1 MSTRLFKT
9 LLRLFPDEFRGDY
22 GREMEQVFE
31 AQRQSA
37 PLGRFSRLAF
47 FLRIA
52 GGVLFGAPREH
63 WDVLGQDV
71 RYAGR
76 TLRRNPG
83 FAAAVILTLA
93 LGIGST
99 TAVYSVVQAVLIRP
113 LPYAESA
120 RLISLVAEG
129 PVSGPEVSYLDMLDW
144 RQAGAFDAIAAFRD
158 SSFTLTGSG
167 EPVELLAAKTT
178 ANFFGL
184 LRVQPVLGRS
194 FFPEEDQPEQGYVTL
209 MSHGLWQTRF
219 GGGEVVGKTLTLDG
233 RPYTV
238 VGVLPADFD
247 FPFGLENAELWG
259 TIAFDGGNLEERGAH
274 YLNAIGRLKD
284 GIALPTA
291 QEQMDLV
298 NKRLEQEYPAQ
309 NAGRSAHLVPLQ
321 EQLVGGARPVLLAL
335 LGSVG
340 FVLLIACSNV
350 ANLLLGRVTKRHRE
364 IALRTALGARRSR
377 TLRQLLTESLVFSA
391 LGGLLGL
398 LLATVSVAAL
408 HRLAPEIP
416 RLSEVGIDF
425 GVLAFTIS
433 LATIA
438 GMLFTVTPFILTSS
452 IDLNRALRVVSSG
465 TTMQSRRIRS
475 ALVVSEIALALLL
488 LVGSALLIK
497 SFTHLLGVDKGF
509 DTDRVLTMR
518 VALAGS
524 AYPESGQRQDFFARA
539 VDTISALPGVESVGI
554 VNMLPL
560 THNNFRIGLEIEGL
574 PEPEPGT
581 RPRGEYRSVSP
592 GYFQS
597 LGVNLLKGRL
607 IEGRDRSEAPQV
619 VVINETMAAAYWPGE
634 NPVGR
639 RMRIRNF
646 GERQREIV
654 GVVADIRHFGLDEE
668 AQPELY
674 VPFEQAQM
682 VSAYSFTIKTT
693 SDPVSLINPARE
705 AILSVDSDQPAYRV
719 STMSEIV
726 SRSVSRQRFTMFL
739 FSMFALISLALC
751 LVGIYGVVAH
761 SVTQRTAEIGIRM
774 ALGAGRTTVVR
785 MIVGQGL
792 ALTLAGL
799 GIGLIGAAG
808 LTGYLESLLF
818 EVTPTDLPTLLTTS
832 SVLVVVAIAATLIP
846 ALRAARVDPTVS
858 LRYE

>member
-1 MSTRLFKT
+1 MSKRLFKT

-31 AQRQSA
+31 AQRQTA
-37 PLGRFSRLAF
+37 PHGRLSRFVF

-71 RYAGR
+71 RYARR
-76 TLRRNPG
+76 TLSRNPG
-83 FAAAVILTLA
+83 FATGVILTLA

-113 LPYAESA
+113 LQYEEPEK
-120 RLISLVAEG
+120 LISLVAEG
-129 PVSGPEVSYLDMLDW
+129 PVSGPEVSYPDMLDW
-144 RQAGAFDAIAAFRD
+144 KQAGAFDDLAAFRD

-178 ANFFGL
+178 ANFFSL
-184 LRVQPVLGRS
+184 LGVQPVRGRV
-194 FFPEEDQPEQGYVTL
+194 FVPEEDQAAQGTVVM
-209 MSHGLWQTRF
+209 MSYGLWQTRF
-219 GGGEVVGKTLTLDG
+219 GGGDVVGNTVTLDG

-238 VGVLPADFD
+238 VGVLPSDFK
-247 FPFGLENAELWG
+247 FPFGLEDAELWG
-259 TIAFDGGNLEERGAH
+259 TIAFDGGNLTERGAH
-274 YLNAIGRLKD
+274 YLNAIGRLND
-284 GIALPTA
+284 EIALPVA
-291 QEQMDLV
+291 QEQMDVL

-309 NAGRSAHLVPLQ
+309 NSGRSARLVPLH

-364 IALRTALGARRSR
+364 IALRTALGARRTR

-398 LLATVSVAAL
+398 LLAAIAVGAL
-408 HRLAPEIP
+408 RRLAPEIP
-416 RLSEVGIDF
+416 RFGEVGIDF
-425 GVLAFTIS
+425 GVLAFTIGV
-433 LATIA
+433 ATIA

-452 IDLNRALRVVSSG
+452 IDLNRALRVVSGGS
-465 TTMQSRRIRS
+465 TIQSRRVRS
-475 ALVVSEIALALLL
+475 VLVVSEIALALLL
-488 LVGSALLIK
+488 LVGSALLIQ
-497 SFTHLLGVDKGF
+497 SFTHLVGVDKGF

-518 VALAGS
+518 VALAAS
-524 AYPESGQRQDFFARA
+524 AYPDLEQRQDFFARA
-539 VDTISALPGVESVGI
+539 VDTISTLPGVETVGI

-560 THNNFRIGLEIEGL
+560 TNNNFRIGLEIEGL
-574 PEPEPGT
+574 PEPEPGN

-592 GYFQS
+592 GYFRS
-597 LGVNLLKGRL
+597 LGVNLKEGRL
-607 IEGRDRSEAPQV
+607 LEARDRSEAPQV
-619 VVINETMAAAYWPGE
+619 MVINEAMAAAYWPGQD
-634 NPVGR
+634 PVGR
-639 RMRIRNF
+639 RLRIRNF
-646 GERQREIV
+646 GEEQREIV
-654 GVVADIRHFGLDEE
+654 GVVEDIRHFGLDE
-668 AQPELY
+668 AARPELY
-674 VPFEQAQM
+674 VPFEQAP
-682 VSAYSFTIKTT
+682 VSTYSFTIKTT
-693 SDPVSLINPARE
+693 NDPALLVKPVRE
-705 AILSVDSDQPAYRV
+705 AILSLNSDQPAYRV
-719 STMSEIV
+719 ATMSEIV
-726 SRSVSRQRFTMFL
+726 SRSVSRQRFTTFL
-739 FSMFALISLALC
+739 FSLFALISLILC

-774 ALGAGRTTVVR
+774 ALGARRGAVVG
-785 MIVGQGL
+785 MIVRQGL

-799 GIGLIGAAG
+799 SIGLIGASS

-818 EVTPTDLPTLLTTS
+818 EVTPTDLTTLLTS
-832 SVLVVVAIAATLIP
+832 SSLLVVVALAATLVP

>member
-1 MSTRLFKT
+1 MSNRLFKT

-37 PLGRFSRLAF
+37 PPGRLARF
-47 FLRIA
+47 GFYMRIA
-52 GGVLFGAPREH
+52 SGVLFGAPREH

-71 RYAGR
+71 RYARR
-76 TLRRNPG
+76 TIGRNPG
-83 FAAAVILTLA
+83 FATAVILTLA

-99 TAVYSVVQAVLIRP
+99 TAVFSVVQAVLIRP
-113 LPYAESA
+113 LAYAEPE

-144 RQAGAFDAIAAFRD
+144 KQGGTFDDIAAFRD
-158 SSFTLTGSG
+158 SSFTLTGHG

-178 ANFFGL
+178 ANFLPVLG
-184 LRVQPVLGRS
+184 VQPELGRS
-194 FFPEEDQPEQGYVTL
+194 FFPEEDQGERGYVVM
-209 MSHGLWQTRF
+209 MSYGLWQTRF
-219 GGGEVVGKTLTLDG
+219 GGGDVVGKPVTLDG

-238 VGVLPADFD
+238 VGVLPADFE
-247 FPFGLENAELWG
+247 FPFGLEDAELWG
-259 TIAFDGGNLEERGAH
+259 TIAFDGGNLAERGAH

-284 GIALPTA
+284 GIALPMA
-291 QEQMDLV
+291 QEQMDLL

-309 NAGRSAHLVPLQ
+309 NSGRSARLVPLH

-391 LGGLLGL
+391 LGGMLGL
-398 LLATVSVAAL
+398 LLAAGAVSVL
-408 HRLAPEIP
+408 RRLAPEIP
-416 RLSEVGIDF
+416 RLGEVGIDLS
-425 GVLAFTIS
+425 VLAFAIGVS
-433 LATIA
+433 AIA

-465 TTMQSRRIRS
+465 STNQSRRIRS

-497 SFTHLLGVDKGF
+497 SFTHLVGVDKGF
-509 DTDRVLTMR
+509 DTERVLTMR
-518 VALAGS
+518 VALAAS
-524 AYPESGQRQDFFARA
+524 AYPESGQMQDFFARS
-539 VDTISALPGVESVGI
+539 VDKISALPGVETVGI

-560 THNNFRIGLEIEGL
+560 TNNNFRIGLEIDGL

-597 LGVNLLKGRL
+597 LGVNLEKGRL
-607 IEGRDRSEAPQV
+607 LEERDRSDAPQV

-634 NPVGR
+634 DPVGR

-646 GERQREIV
+646 GEQQREIV
-654 GVVADIRHFGLDEE
+654 GVVEDIRHFGLDEE

-674 VPFEQAQM
+674 VPFEQAQL
-682 VSAYSFTIKTT
+682 SAYSFTIKTT
-693 SDPVSLINPARE
+693 NDPSSLINPARN
-705 AILSVDSDQPAYRV
+705 AILSINSDQPAYRV
-719 STMSEIV
+719 ATMSEIV
-726 SRSVSRQRFTMFL
+726 SRSVSRQRFAMFL
-739 FSMFALISLALC
+739 FSMFALISLTLC

-761 SVTQRTAEIGIRM
+761 SVTQRTSEIGIRM
-774 ALGAGRTTVVR
+774 ALGARRATVVR

-792 ALTLAGL
+792 ALTLTGL
-799 GIGLIGAAG
+799 AIGLIGAAG
-808 LTGYLESLLF
+808 LTGYLQSLLF

-858 LRYE
+858 LRSE